1 MRTASLFGWKVEALQ
16 APDSLDTESSL
27 QLFSDMGAT
36 AIVGNLT
43 GTLQRA
49 RTGAAPISFD
59 IGRHQR
65 AQSGDCGNG
74 EFHLLPLLP
83 PMDGAQHPKPES
95 SDRASLVAWNSSLER
110 FGAAQLNERY
120 RKRFGLEMD
129 EYAWAGWMSIKIL
142 LDAVL
147 KEGTADRCALEKFLI
162 TGARFDGHKGVPL
175 FFDPLSRELVQPL
188 FAPRALG
195 EPEAV
200 EVQHTDTVVQRSRRA
215 ASPCGSSCA

>member
-1 MRTASLFGWKVEALQ
+1 MRTASLFGWKVEELQ
-16 APDSLDTESSL
+16 APDSLDTDSTL
-27 QLFSDMGAT
+27 VLFSDMGAT

-43 GTLQRA
+43 GPLQRA
-49 RTGAAPISFD
+49 PTVAAPITFD

-65 AQSGDCGNG
+65 AQPSDCGDRY
-74 EFHLLPLLP
+74 FHLLPLLAA
-83 PMDGAQHPKPES
+83 MDGAQHPKPES
-95 SDRASLVAWNSSLER
+95 SNRASLVAWSSSLER

-120 RKRFGLEMD
+120 RKRFRLEMD

-147 KEGTADRCALEKFLI
+147 KEGTADRCTLEKFLI

-175 FFDPLSRELVQPL
+175 FFDPQSRELVQPL
-188 FAPRALG
+188 FAPRASG

-200 EVQHTDTVVQRSRRA
+200 EVQHTDTVVQRSPRA
-215 ASPCGSSCA
+215 ASRCRGSCA